1 MQKRLKFLSF
11 GREALPWRYKD
22 IHTQKKENKTIATP
36 AIPTAP
42 PVIRNYTPTADRN
55 VGMELVRVTEAA
67 ALAAVRWFGRGD
79 KNGADQA
86 AVDAM
91 NAMLATVDMDGI
103 VVIGEGEKDK
113 APMLYNS
120 QTVGNGFG
128 VKTDVAVDP
137 IDGTTILSEGREGSI
152 AVIAVAPRGSMIDV
166 RDFFYLDKIV
176 VGREAR
182 GKIDITASP
191 EYNIIQVARALD
203 ISVASVVVTIL
214 KRDRNNAIIEAVR
227 NAGARI
233 NLIGDGDIAGALV
246 ACMNGTGAHMLLG
259 SGGAPEAVTAACGV
273 KALRGD
279 MQCRPFISR
288 DEERQAIQEKG
299 IDPNRVMTLDD
310 LVSSDDT
317 YFAATG
323 VTNGTMLHGVQ
334 PLGHGVTISHSI
346 VMRGITGTVRRI
358 ETEHTWD
365 RDS

>member
-1 MQKRLKFLSF
+1 MLESF
-11 GREALPWRYKD
+11 SFEHTTWSRVSLRTF
-22 IHTQKKENKTIATP
+22 TQKGDKTIATP
-36 AIPTAP
+36 AFPSTP
-42 PVIRNYTPTADRN
+42 LPVRNYTPTADRN
-55 VGMELVRVTEAA
+55 IGMELVRVTEAA
-67 ALAAVRWFGRGD
+67 ALAGVRWFGKGD
-79 KNGADQA
+79 KNAADQA

-113 APMLYNS
+113 APMLYNG
-120 QTVGNGFG
+120 QFVGNGRG
-128 VKTDVAVDP
+128 TKTDVGVDP

-176 VGREAR
+176 VGREAK
-182 GKIDITASP
+182 GLIDINASP

-203 ISVASVVVTIL
+203 IPVSSVVVTIL
-214 KRDRNNAIIEAVR
+214 KRDRNNALIEEVR

-246 ACMNGTGAHMLLG
+246 ACMYGTGAHMLLG

-288 DEERQAIQEKG
+288 DEERRAIQEKG
-299 IDPNRVMTLDD
+299 IDPKRIMTLDD

-323 VTNGTMLHGVQ
+323 VTNGTMLKGIQ
-334 PLGHGVTISHSI
+334 PLGHGVTLSHSI
-346 VMRGITGTVRRI
+346 VMRGLTGTIRRI

-365 RDS
+365 RDN